1 MTSAHITGATLRDD
15 TIQRLGGNG
24 DNWYSTWAKDGS
36 LYVALCDG
44 TGFRGLD
51 RKYYNSRLYRVE
63 GTPETGLTFHDV
75 PGYPDLSTP
84 AIPGEPEPGIPRSRY
99 YGFGTIAIGDRL
111 YQYLDTF
118 NLPGIEDQA
127 TSGALRFNGA
137 KLIYS
142 PDGGTTWHNQ
152 DGSTPVYWENWD
164 ERSRDTMVF
173 FEEPGE
179 SFSLHSI
186 LQMGRGYELNRDG
199 FVYVYAPNGNEEGTM
214 NQLVMYRVPKDK
226 ILDRGSYRYY
236 SGRPGGEPAWTK
248 DIANRRPVATFPSGW
263 VNTTAHAYAWQPSV
277 TYNPGLDTYL
287 MANWATG
294 PAESGEWFG
303 KESYLGLYQSDT
315 PWGPWRQFHEDTAW
329 APGGDTLA
337 RCYQPQIVPNW
348 ISADG
353 RSFWMIWTDFQHG
366 DSAETDAER
375 KRIVSSGISD
385 DDKIDQ
391 LAALMPYYSFNVQ
404 RVDLTL
410 A

>member
-1 MTSAHITGATLRDD
+1 MAPRITGAIRRDE
-15 TIQRLGGNG
+15 TIRRIGGYG
-24 DNWYSTWAKDGS
+24 DNWYSTWTADGS
-36 LYVALCDG
+36 VLIALCDG
-44 TGFRGLD
+44 TGFPGTER
-51 RKYYNSRLYRVE
+51 RVYNSRLYRLE
-63 GTPETGLTFHDV
+63 GHPESGVTFSDV
-75 PGYPDLSTP
+75 PGYPDLSTLASEGIE
-84 AIPGEPEPGIPRSRY
+84 AIYDAPPRY
-99 YGFGTIAIGDRL
+99 YGFGTLAVDGSVYQFLSTWNIKIAAQMPPMG
-111 YQYLDTF
+111 TM
-118 NLPGIEDQA
+118 
-127 TSGALRFNGA
+127 RFVGA

-152 DGSTPVYWENWD
+152 DHSTPVHWEEWD
-164 ERSRDTMVF
+164 EQDDALMF
-173 FEEPGE
+173 FHEPDE
-179 SFSLHSI
+179 TFSLISI
-186 LQMGRGYELNRDG
+186 LQMGKGYELNTDG
-199 FVYVYAPNGNEEGTM
+199 FVYIYAPNGNDEGTM
-214 NQLVMYRVPKDK
+214 NQLVLARVPKDK

-353 RSFWMIWTDFQHG
+353 RSFWIIWTDFQHG
-366 DSAETDAER
+366 DGAEMEA
-375 KRIVSSGISD
+375 KRAQILASGVSD

-391 LAALMPYYSFNVQ
+391 LAGLMPYYSFNIQ
-404 RVDLTL
+404 RVDLDVE
-410 A
+410 